1 MNNKS
6 RFKRLLR
13 SIFGAVLIINC
24 LFSQTIQDT
33 IFSSSDLDGEIR
45 YVYNTNPGDYYVYLN
60 NNYCFV
66 GDGYYW
72 WPDESYI
79 ARSYVSF
86 DISSVSLTINQ
97 YQLDNIQLY
106 IYQSY
111 STGNNVEWIFPIFYN
126 KPIQWTPC
134 IMDHIIYG
142 DTLDTTDFT
151 AGDPYD
157 VNTLSSNIGSISTNE
172 NIGWRSMG
180 ITEYVLNDLDSGRD
194 KSQFRIRFSISHD
207 DDLYQ
212 DFIEFYTG
220 SHSIYKPYIVLNY
233 VQSTSIN
240 ETSLSNIPI
249 IISLNQNFPNPFNPI
264 TTLRYDLPE
273 QGFVTITIYD
283 MLGREIRSLVST
295 AQEAGFKSVIWDAT
309 NDYGKPVSAGV
320 YLYQIQA
327 GEFVQTKKMVLL
339 K

>member
-249 IISLNQNFPNPFNPI
+249 IISLNQNFPNPFNTKTNI
-264 TTLRYDLPE
+264 SFQLNKYSKIDLSVFDIKENHIE
-273 QGFVTITIYD
+273 QLVGGFNSPGKYT
-283 MLGREIRSLVST
+283 VS
-295 AQEAGFKSVIWDAT
+295 WDT
-309 NDYGKPVSAGV
+309 QKIQSGV
-320 YLYQIQA
+320 YFYSLKV
-327 GEFVQTKKMVLL
+327 GNHVEWKKCIIL

>member
-13 SIFGAVLIINC
+13 SIFGADLIINC

-151 AGDPYD
+151 AGDPND
-157 VNTLSSNIGSISTNE
+157 LNTLYSNIGSISTNE

-249 IISLNQNFPNPFNPI
+249 IISLNQNFPNQINTKTNISFQLNKYSKIDLSVFDIKGNHIEQLVGGFNSPGKY
-264 TTLRYDLPE
+264 T
-273 QGFVTITIYD
+273 
-283 MLGREIRSLVST
+283 VS
-295 AQEAGFKSVIWDAT
+295 WDT
-309 NDYGKPVSAGV
+309 QKIQSGV
-320 YLYQIQA
+320 YFYSLKV
-327 GEFVQTKKMVLL
+327 GNHVECKKCIIL

>member
-1 MNNKS
+1 MHLYYSTNLKI
-6 RFKRLLR
+6 RL
-13 SIFGAVLIINC
+13 

-249 IISLNQNFPNPFNPI
+249 IISLNQNFPNPFNTKTNI
-264 TTLRYDLPE
+264 SFQLNKYSKIDLSVFDIKGNHIE
-273 QGFVTITIYD
+273 QLVGGFNSPGKYT
-283 MLGREIRSLVST
+283 VS
-295 AQEAGFKSVIWDAT
+295 WDT
-309 NDYGKPVSAGV
+309 QKIQSGV
-320 YLYQIQA
+320 YFYSLKV
-327 GEFVQTKKMVLL
+327 GNHVEWKKCIIL

>member
-207 DDLYQ
+207 DD
-212 DFIEFYTG
+212 F
-220 SHSIYKPYIVLNY
+220 S
-233 VQSTSIN
+233 QSYN
-240 ETSLSNIPI
+240 N
-249 IISLNQNFPNPFNPI
+249 
-264 TTLRYDLPE
+264 
-273 QGFVTITIYD
+273 
-283 MLGREIRSLVST
+283 
-295 AQEAGFKSVIWDAT
+295 
-309 NDYGKPVSAGV
+309 PVSSCGVESGGARNRASTKSWPGHSHALHASAPPRIV
-320 YLYQIQA
+320 YLH
-327 GEFVQTKKMVLL
+327 T
-339 K
+339 